1 MSGNTTKTKVPLY
14 DYVRYINLSI
24 LAGIAAHMQQPQ
36 RAARR
41 FGFVE
46 ELLKTER
53 RRPDWVER
61 REFERGV
68 GIVRAALSPKEYSR
82 LWTEGSSMD
91 LEEVIQEARAIAA
104 EVICSYN
111 DSSE

>member
-61 REFERGV
+61 REFERDV
-68 GIVRAALSPKEYSR
+68 AVVHQELSPEEFPR
-82 LWTEGSSMD
+82 LWVEGSLMTMD
-91 LEEVIQEARAIAA
+91 GAIQEARAIAVELA
-104 EVICSYN
+104 
-111 DSSE
+111 